1 MHLARL
7 SAMHTET
14 AEGGQDGLRVVV
26 PMMMMTMMMTTTR
39 RTVMMVMIKMLM
51 TVSAYVVSPL
61 SCPWAR
67 RLC

>member
-26 PMMMMTMMMTTTR
+26 PMMMMTTTR